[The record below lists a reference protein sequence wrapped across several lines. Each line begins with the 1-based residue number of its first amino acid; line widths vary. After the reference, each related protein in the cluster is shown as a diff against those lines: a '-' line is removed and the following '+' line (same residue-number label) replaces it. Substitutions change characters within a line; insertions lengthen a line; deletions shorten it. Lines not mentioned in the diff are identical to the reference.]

1 MARPRSE
8 EKQQALLQAAT
19 DIFAEQGL
27 AAPTSAIA
35 RKAGVSE
42 GTLFRYFENKDV
54 LLSAVCDYLLDEME
68 CLLTQSLQ
76 GVLPGK
82 DQMQVAWNAYID
94 WALANPAAYAT
105 GNKLMV
111 SGKLSSAQMERSVR
125 FGDIS
130 QLGIPL
136 VQGLDLP
143 LSSEFQGMICTVMA
157 NGVIDMAVQKPH
169 LLDIY
174 KRAGYEAMV
183 RAIELPDVHTA
194 I

>member
-8 EKQQALLQAAT
+8 EKQQALLRAAT
-19 DIFAEQGL
+19 EIFAEQGL
-27 AAPTSAIA
+27 AAPTAAIA
-35 RKAGVSE
+35 KKAGVSE
-42 GTLFRYFENKDV
+42 GTLFRYFENKDA

-68 CLLTQSLQ
+68 HLLTKSLRA
-76 GVLPGK
+76 LSSGK
-82 DQMQVAWNAYID
+82 EQLQVAWDAYID

-111 SGKLSSAQMERSVR
+111 SGKLSNAQMERCMR

-130 QLGIPL
+130 ILGIPL
-136 VQGLDLP
+136 VEGLDLP
-143 LSSEFQGMICTVMA
+143 LSNEFHGMICTVVA

-169 LLDIY
+169 LLGIY

-183 RAIELPDVHTA
+183 RAIELPSNS
-194 I
+194 

>member
-111 SGKLSSAQMERSVR
+111 SGKLSSAQMEKSVR

>member
-82 DQMQVAWNAYID
+82 DQMQVAWNTYID

>member
-82 DQMQVAWNAYID
+82 DHMQAAWDAYID

>member
-1 MARPRSE
+1 VARPRSE

>member
-8 EKQQALLQAAT
+8 EKQQALLRAAT

-82 DQMQVAWNAYID
+82 DHMQVAWNAYID

-157 NGVIDMAVQKPH
+157 NGVIDMTVQKPH

>member
-8 EKQQALLQAAT
+8 EKQQALLRAAT

>member
-8 EKQQALLQAAT
+8 EKQQALLRAAT

-82 DQMQVAWNAYID
+82 DHMQAAWDAYID

-111 SGKLSSAQMERSVR
+111 SGKLSSAQRERSVR

-143 LSSEFQGMICTVMA
+143 QSSEFQGMICTVMA

-174 KRAGYEAMV
+174 KRAGYEAMM

>member
-82 DQMQVAWNAYID
+82 DHMQVAWNAYID